1 MEAWYVFFSVFK
13 ILKLSPLDKE
23 AGAIK
28 DTFGGIRS
36 RHEALKVGLH
46 NTTSHIR
53 EMKELSRSK
62 FIRLKGIFFPRILTL
77 FEPIGIPEDPDEDTS
92 EKILELLEYLGYQ
105 VEADE
110 VERANR
116 VGEKS
121 QDKAQP
127 RAIVVELVSYKLKQ
141 SILREAAQKLRHTP
155 YRYRLQK

>member
-1 MEAWYVFFSVFK
+1 MCEL
-13 ILKLSPLDKE
+13 IQI
-23 AGAIK
+23 IK
-28 DTFGGIRS
+28 
-36 RHEALKVGLH
+36 
-46 NTTSHIR
+46 
-53 EMKELSRSK
+53 
-62 FIRLKGIFFPRILTL
+62 
-77 FEPIGIPEDPDEDTS
+77 GIPEDPDEDTS

-121 QDKAQP
+121 TDKTVP

-155 YRYRLQK
+155 YRWFITYLFYLTYVLK

>member
-1 MEAWYVFFSVFK
+1 MIYS
-13 ILKLSPLDKE
+13 DKE

-28 DTFGGIRS
+28 DTFGDIRS

-62 FIRLKGIFFPRILTL
+62 FIRLKGVVRIFTLILTL
-77 FEPIGIPEDPDEDTS
+77 EPLGIPEDPDEDTS

-155 YRYRLQK
+155 YRYFFDKCL

>member
-1 MEAWYVFFSVFK
+1 MQ
-13 ILKLSPLDKE
+13 
-23 AGAIK
+23 
-28 DTFGGIRS
+28 
-36 RHEALKVGLH
+36 
-46 NTTSHIR
+46 
-53 EMKELSRSK
+53 
-62 FIRLKGIFFPRILTL
+62 
-77 FEPIGIPEDPDEDTS
+77 GIPEDPDEDTS

-121 QDKAQP
+121 TDKTVP

-155 YRYRLQK
+155 YR

>member
-1 MEAWYVFFSVFK
+1 MPGRQFGGLVCFFSVFK

-62 FIRLKGIFFPRILTL
+62 FIRLKGTYPAYFNLIRT
-77 FEPIGIPEDPDEDTS
+77 
-92 EKILELLEYLGYQ
+92 
-105 VEADE
+105 
-110 VERANR
+110 NR
-116 VGEKS
+116 YTGGS
-121 QDKAQP
+121 
-127 RAIVVELVSYKLKQ
+127 R
-141 SILREAAQKLRHTP
+141 
-155 YRYRLQK
+155 